1 MSQRE
6 RIRKS
11 ARSES
16 FRQPRALIY
25 VVHEGELTEPQ
36 YLKGLERACRQNRV
50 ELKLAQVSGNPRYY
64 VDKAIELKVKNQD
77 EMDQYWC
84 VFDQD
89 DHSIKQLE
97 EAKMLADLHGI
108 HLVVS
113 IPSLELWLYLH
124 HKENPGMS
132 TQSEMEKKLKRI
144 LPDYNKSV
152 EFKDYQS
159 GYRDAVKRS
168 AKMLASAESQND
180 YWRNPTTRIHLLC
193 ESIRG
198 DCNW

>member
-64 VDKAIELKVKNQD
+64 VVVPEKRCKYLILQWLVRLL
-77 EMDQYWC
+77 YGII
-84 VFDQD
+84 
-89 DHSIKQLE
+89 SI
-97 EAKMLADLHGI
+97 
-108 HLVVS
+108 V
-113 IPSLELWLYLH
+113 
-124 HKENPGMS
+124 NPIM
-132 TQSEMEKKLKRI
+132 
-144 LPDYNKSV
+144 
-152 EFKDYQS
+152 
-159 GYRDAVKRS
+159 A
-168 AKMLASAESQND
+168 
-180 YWRNPTTRIHLLC
+180 
-193 ESIRG
+193 
-198 DCNW
+198 

>member
-6 RIRKS
+6 RNRKS
-11 ARSES
+11 ARIEPV
-16 FRQPRALIY
+16 RQPGGLIY

-36 YLKGLERACRQNRV
+36 YFKGLERACRKNRV
-50 ELKLAQVSGNPRYY
+50 ELKLARVSGNPSYY
-64 VDKAIELKVKNQD
+64 VDKAIELKNKND
-77 EMDQYWC
+77 DDLDQFWC

-89 DHSIKQLE
+89 DHTVKQLD
-97 EAKMLADLHGI
+97 EAKRLADLHGI

-124 HKENPGMS
+124 HKENPGMA
-132 TQSEMEKKLKRI
+132 TQAEMQKKLKRI

-152 EFKDYQS
+152 EFQDYQS
-159 GYRDAVKRS
+159 GYHDAVKRS
-168 AKMLASAESQND
+168 AKMIESAESEND
-180 YWRNPTTRIHLLC
+180 FWRNPTTRIHLLC